1 MKKIL
6 NFKKAFF
13 ITLIFYVCY
22 VFVNQQITINNIKAQ
37 INEKNVEM
45 EKLKE
50 KNRKLQ
56 DEVNMS
62 KTDLYIEKL
71 AREKLKLIK
80 PGENPVVNSN

>member
-6 NFKKAFF
+6 NFKKVIFL
-13 ITLIFYVCY
+13 ILIFYVCY
-22 VFVNQQITINNIKAQ
+22 VFVDQQSTMNKIKAQ
-37 INEKNVEM
+37 INEKNIEM
-45 EKLKE
+45 ESLKV

-62 KTDLYIEKL
+62 KSDAYIEKL

-80 PGENPVVNSN
+80 PGESPVVNSN

>member
-1 MKKIL
+1 MKKLL
-6 NFKKAFF
+6 NFKKVFF
-13 ITLIFYVCY
+13 ITLAFYVCY
-22 VFVNQQITINNIKAQ
+22 IFVNQQITINNIKAQ
-37 INEKNVEM
+37 INEKNIEM

-50 KNRKLQ
+50 KSRKLQ

-62 KTDLYIEKL
+62 KSDLYIEKL

>member
-6 NFKKAFF
+6 NFKKVIFL
-13 ITLIFYVCY
+13 ILIFYVCY
-22 VFVNQQITINNIKAQ
+22 VFVDQQITMNKIKAQ
-37 INEKNVEM
+37 INEKNIEM
-45 EKLKE
+45 ESLKV

-62 KTDLYIEKL
+62 KSDAYIEKL

-80 PGENPVVNSN
+80 PGESPVVNSN

>member
-6 NFKKAFF
+6 NFKKVIF
-13 ITLIFYVCY
+13 IILTFYVCY
-22 VFVNQQITINNIKAQ
+22 VFVDQQITMNKIKAQ
-37 INEKNVEM
+37 INEKNIEM
-45 EKLKE
+45 ESLKV

-62 KTDLYIEKL
+62 KSDAYIEKL

-80 PGENPVVNSN
+80 PGESPVVNSN

>member
-6 NFKKAFF
+6 NFKKVIF
-13 ITLIFYVCY
+13 LILTFYVCY
-22 VFVNQQITINNIKAQ
+22 VFVDQQITMNKIKAQ
-37 INEKNVEM
+37 INEKNIEM
-45 EKLKE
+45 ESLKV

-62 KTDLYIEKL
+62 KSDAYIEKL

-80 PGENPVVNSN
+80 PGESPVVNSN

>member
-6 NFKKAFF
+6 NFKKTLF
-13 ITLIFYVCY
+13 IILTFYVCY
-22 VFVNQQITINNIKAQ
+22 IFVNQQITIRNIKAQ
-37 INEKNVEM
+37 ISEKNIEI
-45 EKLKE
+45 EKLRE
-50 KNRKLQ
+50 KSRRLQ

-62 KTDLYIEKL
+62 KSDLYIEKL